1 MFIGVGTSVPEISN
15 LPGSSRPGGGGGSA
29 FEYTAI
35 DNSFSMEFDG
45 AGSYFET
52 GITDLPAY
60 VSISLW
66 VKSTSAVWAGSP
78 SLVTRR
84 DMPYQRFPYSIFW
97 NGGSVYA
104 RFRIQSTN
112 DAYNGVNLQTSTA
125 SGLNDGQWHHIA
137 AFFDGAKGSL
147 YVDGSEVST
156 VLVSSITGGVEGPL
170 WPNGNPNVNVQ
181 NYTTWIGKAVTT
193 TFDGKLD
200 EVAIWNS
207 AISENT
213 IQAIYDT
220 TANNSS
226 KVADLSETPEGAPV
240 AWYRMGD

>member
-1 MFIGVGTSVPEISN
+1 MGMPIPDLAN
-15 LPGSSRPGGGGGSA
+15 LPGPSRPGGGGGGA

-35 DNSFSMEFDG
+35 DNSFSMELDG

-66 VKSTSAVWAGSP
+66 VKSTSPVWAGNP

-84 DMPYQRFPYSIFW
+84 DVPYQRFPYSIFW
-97 NGGSVYA
+97 NAGNVYA
-104 RFRIQSTN
+104 RFRIQSSSSPT
-112 DAYNGVNLQTSTA
+112 NGVNLQTGLA
-125 SGLNDGQWHHIA
+125 SGLNDGQWHHIV
-137 AFFDGAKGSL
+137 AFFDGTKGAL
-147 YVDGSEVST
+147 YVDSSEVST

-170 WPNGNPNVNVQ
+170 WPNGNPNYNVE

-213 IQAIYDT
+213 IQAIYDA
-220 TANNSS
+220 TANNPG
-226 KVADLSETPEGAPV
+226 KVADLSETPEGLPS